1 MTVSETI
8 KSLFVRLKQTKDDE
22 HKLVQEEYNTYFDS
36 LTEEEQQEAKATE
49 KEHLMS
55 LYDEAVQIRREAEL
69 LTQGHLFYQGTMYEF
84 GEWTTIKNYG
94 LIHNVQLNT
103 IMNWIKRG
111 NIKPD
116 DYVEIAFLNNLK
128 LIRNKKYS

>member
-8 KSLFVRLKQTKDDE
+8 KSLFTRLKQTKGEE
-22 HKLVQEEYNTYFDS
+22 HKLLKEEYNTYFDS
-36 LTEEEQQEAKATE
+36 LTKEEQEEAIATE
-49 KEHLMS
+49 NAHLLR

-69 LTQGHLFYQGTMYEF
+69 LTKGHLYYEGTMYEF

-111 NIKPD
+111 NIKPE
-116 DYVEIAFLNNLK
+116 DYVEIEFLNNLK
-128 LIRNKKYS
+128 LIRNKKYI